1 MKEIIKVADE
11 CGVTYC
17 EVGRDIHVYRN
28 LIDNPTEARIDEEAA
43 YLLNFEKAMLK
54 KYNM

>member
-17 EVGRDIHVYRN
+17 EVGRDIHICRN

>member
-1 MKEIIKVADE
+1 MKEIIKVVDE

-17 EVGRDIHVYRN
+17 EVGRDIHIYRN
-28 LIDNPTEARIDEEAA
+28 LIDNTTEARIDEEACF
-43 YLLNFEKAMLK
+43 LNFEKAMLK